1 MSVRILLAAG
11 GTGGHVYPAIAI
23 ADALKVARPDLSIL
37 FAGTR
42 AHMEWT
48 AVPKAGYAITSIW
61 ISGLIR
67 RMTIQNLLF
76 PLKLMVGLAQSLGI
90 LMRYRPDLVVSCGGY
105 VAGPIGWMAAKRGV
119 PVVVQ
124 EQNSYPGVTNRMLGK
139 HAERVYV
146 AYAEAAAYFPAR
158 HVRLTGN
165 PVRATLAVADRSEAL
180 RRFGFDPD
188 RKTLL
193 VMGGSG
199 GALRINDAMLASV
212 EALHEQIGLNILWQ
226 CGPRYHAPV
235 AAALDL
241 DAYPRLRLLPF
252 IDSMAEAYAVA
263 DLVLCRSGAGTIAEL
278 TVTGKP
284 MILVPS
290 PHVAGDHQT
299 RNAIAMADAGAAV
312 LVADGDLTSHL
323 LPTVSGLL
331 ADPTTLTAMSA
342 ASAAL
347 AKPDAAAVI
356 AADILSLIDA

>member
-1 MSVRILLAAG
+1 MSARILLAAG

-23 ADALKVARPDLSIL
+23 ADALKALRPDLSIL

-42 AHMEWT
+42 THMEWT

-67 RMTIQNLLF
+67 RLTLLNLLF
-76 PLKLMVGLAQSLGI
+76 PVKLLVSLVQSLTI
-90 LMRYRPDLVVSCGGY
+90 LLRYRPDLVVSCGGY

-124 EQNSYPGVTNRMLGK
+124 EQNSFPGVTNRMLGK
-139 HAERVYV
+139 HADRVYV
-146 AYAEAAAYFPAR
+146 AYAEAAAYFPGR
-158 HVRLTGN
+158 EVRLTGN
-165 PVRATLAVADRSEAL
+165 PVRAALAVADRAAAL
-180 RRFGFDPD
+180 RQFGFDPE

-199 GALRINDAMLASV
+199 GAHRINDAMLASV
-212 EALHEQIGLNILWQ
+212 GDLHEQLGLNILWQ
-226 CGPRYHAPV
+226 CGARYHARL
-235 AAALDL
+235 AEAMDM
-241 DAYPRLRLLPF
+241 DSYPRLTLLPF
-252 IDSMAEAYAVA
+252 IDSMPEAYAVA

-299 RNAIAMADAGAAV
+299 HNANAMADAGAAV
-312 LVADGDLTSHL
+312 RLADGELTTHL
-323 LPTVSGLL
+323 LPTVSRLL
-331 ADPTTLTAMSA
+331 AEPTTLSAMATASSA
-342 ASAAL
+342 M